1 MTATQS
7 PLLVTMPAEEF
18 FSRLENIIETKL
30 SERIPA
36 QPTGEALPELMTR
49 KEAAVYL
56 NCSIATVDNLSRSG
70 LLEKHY
76 LAGLPRFRREEVRTA
91 FQNWKKYAR

>member
-7 PLLVTMPAEEF
+7 PLLVTLPAEEF
-18 FSRLENIIETKL
+18 FARLESIIETKL

-49 KEAAVYL
+49 KEAAAYL
-56 NCSIATVDNLSRSG
+56 SCSIATIDNLARAG
-70 LLEKHY
+70 RLEKHY
-76 LAGLPRFRREEVRTA
+76 LAGLPRFRREELKAA
-91 FQNWKKYAR
+91 FQNWKKYSR